1 MKIGIIGA
9 TGKVGSNILIEAK
22 MRNHDITAIAR
33 NKKALPNM
41 NITILEKE
49 IFDLTKEDATQ
60 FDVLVNAFG
69 TFPGEESLHVKAGR
83 YLISLLKNSQTKLF
97 VVGGAGILFKDN
109 GYKIRLIDLPE
120 FPKEYKSIAN
130 QQLQNL
136 IDLQNS
142 SIRWTFLSPSPLF
155 DSDGPRTGHYIL
167 GKDRLLLNSQH
178 LSYVSYADYA
188 VAVLDE
194 IENPRYENK
203 HFTVASENA
212 TTAS

>member
-9 TGKVGSNILIEAK
+9 TGKVGSNILNEAK

-33 NKKALPNM
+33 NKNVLSNM
-41 NITILEKE
+41 KINVLEKE
-49 IFDLTKEDATQ
+49 IFELTKEDVTQ
-60 FDVLVNAFG
+60 FDVLINAFG
-69 TFPGEESLHVKAGR
+69 AFPGEELLHVKVGR
-83 YLISLLKNSQTKLF
+83 FLISLLKNSETKLF
-97 VVGGAGILFKDN
+97 AVGGAGSLFMDN
-109 GYKIRLIDLPE
+109 GYKIRLLELPE
-120 FPKEYKSIAN
+120 FPKEYKLIAH

-142 SIRWTFLSPSPLF
+142 TIRWTFLSPSPLF

-194 IENPRYENK
+194 IENPRHENA